1 MVSSSSNSV
10 VDLTDLNI
18 GTSLS
23 SDYAEL
29 IKSRPIIE
37 GVIEDEG
44 LDYTYD
50 ELLDMLTIATISDTR
65 ILTITAESPIPEEAQ
80 VIANSLAEKA
90 VSELPKLM
98 DTPKPNIAEHAIL
111 PEAKSS
117 PSLSGNTMI
126 GALIGM
132 VLVMG
137 VLAFFYLT
145 DDTLKSSDDVEKEFG
160 VMPLTVIPEGNIEAI
175 SDKREEDIQKE
186 KKKQRQQQKKQKEKA
201 DENSKN

>member
-1 MVSSSSNSV
+1 MY
-10 VDLTDLNI
+10 
-18 GTSLS
+18 G
-23 SDYAEL
+23 
-29 IKSRPIIE
+29 RPIIE
-37 GVIEDEG
+37 GVIEDER

-50 ELLDMLTIATISDTR
+50 ELLDMLTIATINDTR

-80 VIANSLAEKA
+80 IIANSLADKA

-98 DTPKPNIAEHAIL
+98 DTPKPNIAERAIL
-111 PEAKSS
+111 PETKSS
-117 PSLSGNTMI
+117 PSLSSNTMI

-186 KKKQRQQQKKQKEKA
+186 KKRQRKQKEKEHA
-201 DENSKN
+201 NSKD

>member
-1 MVSSSSNSV
+1 
-10 VDLTDLNI
+10 
-18 GTSLS
+18 
-23 SDYAEL
+23 
-29 IKSRPIIE
+29 
-37 GVIEDEG
+37 
-44 LDYTYD
+44 
-50 ELLDMLTIATISDTR
+50 MLTIATISDTR